1 MTSTKLKIIA
11 LIFMLIDHIGAF
23 IPGMPIYLHWIGR
36 LSAPIFIFCTVWGL
50 EFTKSKTR
58 YLVRLYLASLVM
70 AIIQYFLQIDNNFF
84 RTLFSIGILIFLID
98 SYKENKN
105 LKYIGIYL
113 LWQSVSITICILSF
127 KITWLSTDFCAVILP
142 TFLGSVFYLEGGLV
156 FVTLGVLFYLTKRNK
171 KAFISCYTLF
181 CALYLLITVSPILP
195 VLIGKLRYYNLGFI
209 SDVVTYTFDVIIRIS
224 PMSTGGSF
232 LFQNYQWM
240 LIGALPFMLAYNK
253 KPGKKLKY
261 LFYIFYPLHII
272 ILFYIEKLI

>member
-1 MTSTKLKIIA
+1 MTNTKLKIIA

-70 AIIQYFLQIDNNFF
+70 AMIQYFLQIDNNFF
-84 RTLFSIGILIFLID
+84 RTLFSIGIIIFLID

-156 FVTLGVLFYLTKRNK
+156 FATLGVLFYLTKRNK

-181 CALYLLITVSPILP
+181 CALYLFITVSPILP

-253 KPGKKLKY
+253 QPGKKLKY

-272 ILFYIEKLI
+272 ILFYVGKLI